1 MRKIYLILLIIYPIL
16 LLSQSIK
23 GFNIPD
29 SLKTKNFN
37 QLNERYSKELNSKNN
52 LAELYA
58 NCIVL
63 KAKQE
68 KKDLNLADGY
78 KLLHLLKNDESSTHY
93 IDSMI
98 VLSKKINNT
107 DYISEAYKHK
117 GNFYYTK
124 GKYSNALDY
133 YLKSK
138 NYTKKDSETS
148 QILDFNIGLLKL
160 ELGNYKEAL
169 SLFLSFENYLEN
181 NNFTNRVDYASCL
194 YAIAYTYNKLDQI
207 NLSENYINKG
217 LKENEKINNKEN
229 QSNFILISGI
239 NSYKKRKFKDA
250 IKKLEIASKMIKK
263 NHFNDQNLAIS
274 EFYIGKILKEQ
285 NDVKSIEKF
294 KKVDSILMKSKNLTL
309 ELREVYPFLIEHYKV
324 ANDKEKQLLY
334 IEHLLSIDSILNENK
349 YNLSTII
356 NKNYDTPNLLS
367 EKQKLISDLDSQN
380 SKLFWG
386 IGIISIISV
395 IFILLYVKNINKSKL
410 YKNQA
415 EVLIKESKN
424 EKFEKKIAIDDKNT
438 TKDLDSLK
446 SNLPQDILDNLNLKF
461 INFEEDKKYLNR
473 KLTLDG
479 LAKDF
484 KTNRDYLSKA
494 VNELKGKN
502 FPQYINELRIS
513 YIVKQLKDNP
523 NLQKYTIAGIAE
535 EAGYNNSESFTNSFK
550 KITGT
555 LPSYYIKALQEKK

>member
-1 MRKIYLILLIIYPIL
+1 MRIIYLVLVFICPVLLS
-16 LLSQSIK
+16 SQSIK
-23 GFNIPD
+23 GFKIPD
-29 SLKTKNFN
+29 SLRTKNFN
-37 QLNERYSKELNSKNN
+37 QLKERFSKEFNSKNN
-52 LAELYA
+52 LAEIYA

-63 KAKQE
+63 KAKNE
-68 KKDLNLADGY
+68 NKDLNLADGY
-78 KLLHLLKNDESSTHY
+78 KLLHLLKNDESSIHY

-98 VLSKKINNT
+98 VLSKKISNT
-107 DYISEAYKHK
+107 YYISEAYKHK

-124 GKYSNALDY
+124 GKYSIALDY

-138 NYTKKDSETS
+138 NYTKKDSETAR
-148 QILDFNIGLLKL
+148 ILDFNIGLLKL
-160 ELGNYKEAL
+160 ELGNYKDAL
-169 SLFLSFENYLEN
+169 SLFISFEKYLEN
-181 NNFTNRVDYASCL
+181 NNLTNRVDYISCL
-194 YAIAYTYNKLDQI
+194 YAIAYTYNKIDQI
-207 NLSENYINKG
+207 NLSENYINRG

-250 IKKLEIASKMIKK
+250 IKKLEIASKIIKE

-274 EFYIGKILKEQ
+274 EFYIGKIFKEQ
-285 NDVKSIEKF
+285 NNVKFIEKF

-309 ELREVYPFLIEHYKV
+309 ELREVYPFLIEHYKI
-324 ANDKEKQLLY
+324 ASDKENQLLY
-334 IEHLLSIDSILNENK
+334 IEHLLSIDSILHENK
-349 YNLSTII
+349 YNLSNII
-356 NKNYDTPNLLS
+356 NTNYDTPNLLS
-367 EKQKLISDLDSQN
+367 EKQKIISDLDSQN
-380 SKLFWG
+380 LKLFWG
-386 IGIISIISV
+386 IGIISVISA
-395 IFILLYVKNINKSKL
+395 ILILLYIKNVNKIKL
-410 YKNQA
+410 YKEQA
-415 EVLIKESKN
+415 KELIKEP
-424 EKFEKKIAIDDKNT
+424 EKRNLEKQIEVDDKNN
-438 TKDLDSLK
+438 TKDFVSYK
-446 SNLPQDILDNLNLKF
+446 SNLPQDILDNLNLRF
-461 INFEEDKKYLNR
+461 MNFEEDKKYLNR
-473 KLTLDG
+473 NLTMDE

-502 FPQYINELRIS
+502 FPQYINELRIN